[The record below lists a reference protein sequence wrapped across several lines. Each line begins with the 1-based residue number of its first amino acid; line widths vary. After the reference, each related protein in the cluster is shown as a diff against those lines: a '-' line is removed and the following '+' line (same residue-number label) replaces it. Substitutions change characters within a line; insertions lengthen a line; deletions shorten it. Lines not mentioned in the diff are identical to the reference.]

1 MKRRAGDIPRSTSNK
16 KIHKTAQMFV
26 FRILSL
32 RVISNTCFWEELSL
46 FGFFVRAQK
55 PQREAYPLARRP
67 QMVWLNISV
76 TVNNT

>member
-55 PQREAYPLARRP
+55 PQKERLIRLPEGLK
-67 QMVWLNISV
+67 WFGSISASP
-76 TVNNT
+76 